1 MIENRHLRYFL
12 VLADTLHMT
21 RAAELL
27 HIAQPALTQNIQQ
40 LEDELGTLLIRRR
53 GHKLSLTEAGKVFRI
68 EAERS
73 LQQFDLAKI
82 SAQRAGRGEIG
93 ELAIG
98 FGSTAGID
106 VVPQLVRNLH
116 ERYPDIQV
124 ELEEMGTAAQL
135 AALRSGEIDVAI
147 SYGIPGD
154 EFQSKQLTAES
165 LLVALPRDHRLA
177 SLGSVPIKELAHEKL
192 IMPSR
197 QTSGTYYDT
206 ILQECA
212 GAGFKPASIQEV
224 TTIQTSLGLVAI
236 GFGVSIVPES
246 ACRILRE
253 GTVVLPLQSSR
264 SEARLLL
271 IWNRDDVS
279 PVVQKLI
286 DLVPPKTKKHI
297 E

>member
-21 RAAELL
+21 RAAESL

-40 LEDELGTLLIRRR
+40 LEDELGTLLIYRK
-53 GHKLSLTEAGKVFRI
+53 GHKLSLTEAGKIFRI

-73 LQQFDLAKI
+73 LQQFELAKI

-106 VVPQLVRNLH
+106 VVPQLVRRLH
-116 ERYPDIQV
+116 EGYPDIRV

-147 SYGIPGD
+147 SYGLLGD
-154 EFQSKQLTAES
+154 EFQSKQLTAEP
-165 LLVALPRDHRLA
+165 LFVALPRNHRLA
-177 SLGSVPIKELAHEKL
+177 SRDSVAIKELVNEKL
-192 IMPSR
+192 ILPSR
-197 QTSGTYYDT
+197 QTSAAYYDT
-206 ILQECA
+206 ILRECA
-212 GAGFKPASIQEV
+212 GAGFQPASIQEV

-236 GFGVSIVPES
+236 GFGVSIIPAS

-253 GTVVLPLQSSR
+253 ETVVLPLQNSR
-264 SEARLLL
+264 SKARLLL
-271 IWNRDDVS
+271 IWKRGDVS

-286 DLVPPKTKKHI
+286 DLVPPKGEKRIK
-297 E
+297 

>member
-21 RAAELL
+21 RAAKLL

-73 LQQFDLAKI
+73 LQQFELVKI
-82 SAQRAGRGEIG
+82 SAQRTSRGEIG
-93 ELAIG
+93 ELTIG

-106 VVPQLVRNLH
+106 VVPQLVRSLH
-116 ERYPDIQV
+116 EGYPDIRV
-124 ELEEMGTAAQL
+124 NLEEMGTAAQL

-147 SYGIPGD
+147 SYGVLGD
-154 EFQSKQLTAES
+154 EFQSKQLTTEP
-165 LLVALPRDHRLA
+165 LFVALPRDHRLA
-177 SLGSVPIKELAHEKL
+177 SQDSVPIKELINEKL
-192 IMPSR
+192 ILPSR
-197 QTSGTYYDT
+197 QTSVTYYDT
-206 ILQECA
+206 ILQEYA
-212 GAGFKPASIQEV
+212 GAGFQPASIQEV

-236 GFGVSIVPES
+236 GFGVSIIPAS

-253 GTVVLPLQSSR
+253 GTIVLPLQNSR
-264 SEARLLL
+264 SKARLLL
-271 IWNRDDVS
+271 IWKRDDVS
-279 PVVQKLI
+279 PVVQRLI
-286 DLVPPKTKKHI
+286 DLVSPKTKKHVD
-297 E
+297 

>member
-12 VLADTLHMT
+12 ALADTLHMT
-21 RAAELL
+21 RAAESL

-40 LEDELGTLLIRRR
+40 LEDELETLLIHRK
-53 GHKLSLTEAGKVFRI
+53 GHKLSLTEAGKIFRV

-73 LQQFDLAKI
+73 LQQFELVKI

-106 VVPQLVRNLH
+106 VVPQLVRSLH
-116 ERYPDIQV
+116 EGYPDIRV
-124 ELEEMGTAAQL
+124 ELKEMGTAAQL

-147 SYGIPGD
+147 SYGLLGD
-154 EFQSKQLTAES
+154 EFQSKQLTAEP
-165 LLVALPRDHRLA
+165 LFVALPRNHRLA
-177 SLGSVPIKELAHEKL
+177 SRDSVAIKELVNEKL
-192 IMPSR
+192 ILPSR
-197 QTSGTYYDT
+197 QTSAAYYDT
-206 ILQECA
+206 ILRECA
-212 GAGFKPASIQEV
+212 GAGFQPASIQEV

-236 GFGVSIVPES
+236 GFGVSIIPAS

-253 GTVVLPLQSSR
+253 GTVVLPLQNSR
-264 SEARLLL
+264 SDARLLL
-271 IWNRDDVS
+271 IWKRDDIS

-286 DLVPPKTKKHI
+286 DLVPPQGEKTY
-297 E
+297 